1 MRHIPS
7 VNEDASQ
14 PRRWTYCDATQLLC
28 SNATAPQEEKEQF
41 YEHLNRATDAV
52 AFKDKVFVLGDFNAR
67 VGRDHQLWNKV
78 IGRHGI
84 GNENANGSMLL
95 DFCVKQSLVI
105 TNTAFQQAKKLKA
118 SWMHPRSKHWHL
130 TDYVLVRQRDLRDIR
145 LTRVMRPTTAW
156 SDHRMVRT
164 SVFLSAKPVKRKHRA
179 VPCKRLDVGRLKCDE
194 TCLVLQKKLASA
206 LSSVDAVQWSQLKT
220 IVFDTAAKVIGFR
233 KTRHKDW
240 FDKQDPEARKLLDDM
255 QKNPCTSKHAVL
267 LKEDSDK

>member
-1 MRHIPS
+1 
-7 VNEDASQ
+7 
-14 PRRWTYCDATQLLC
+14 L
-28 SNATAPQEEKEQF
+28 
-41 YEHLNRATDAV
+41 YEHLNGATNAV
-52 AFKDKVFVLGDFNAR
+52 AFKDKLFVLGDFNAR

-84 GNENANGSMLL
+84 GNKNANGSLLL
-95 DFCVKQSLVI
+95 DFCVKQGLVI
-105 TNTAFQQAKKLKA
+105 TNTVFQQANKLKA
-118 SWMHPRSKHWHL
+118 SWMHSRSKHWHL
-130 TDYVLVRQRDLRDIR
+130 IDYVLVRQRDLRDIR